1 VAKDQASEVLSPSE
15 SAELQA
21 LESFFPG
28 ITSVSPDDVAQR
40 MGDRMMSSETL
51 DDLFDALQ
59 GSNSKSQVGKTF
71 EFHDVAWQPYEAAR
85 DGGEKV
91 IIPLAVCDVVNV
103 ATGEVEEF
111 ISTGEM
117 VVKFLRRAQQL
128 GAFPF
133 KARIE
138 GKTTRSGQTALNL
151 VRP

>member
-1 VAKDQASEVLSPSE
+1 MAKDNDDAVLSPSE
-15 SAELQA
+15 SGELRA
-21 LESFFPG
+21 LEEFFPG
-28 ITSVSPDDVAQR
+28 ITSVNPDDVAAR
-40 MGDRMMSSETL
+40 MGDRMMSGNSL
-51 DDLFDALQ
+51 DELFDALT
-59 GSNSKSQVGKTF
+59 GSNSQSQVGKTF

-85 DGGEKV
+85 PGGEKV

-111 ISTGEM
+111 ITTGDM
-117 VVKFLRRAQQL
+117 MVKFLRRAQQL